1 MKTVF
6 LLIASILFT
15 GLAVVGQTE
24 TVEKKSSSDESAVY
38 EYAAPEN
45 ILDFMKTL
53 RDAGGRGY
61 RLDKMTVT
69 NQTNYSASSAKKQV
83 GRTFLAGILKK
94 DDEATFDYNFFFA
107 EGEDDPEKTLNEL
120 AKDGWYFRDVIS
132 VYGEG
137 DSSSLLIEDIFANR
151 LRSIPTLGN
160 IYLLERQTNAKKRVE
175 RNYKLLKAGV
185 GTGRNPTPKMQ
196 ALLDDAVKEGF
207 LPVASYLSMRMTSII
222 SVDVFN
228 GVIVE
233 KTAAENAP
241 ENREYRFIRGNRN
254 DGLQKDIAEFSK
266 EGWRIGVLN
275 FNTGILYRTAA
286 AENSPVKY
294 TWLETGEKTY
304 PAMRD
309 EIIAR
314 KPPFFSAVVTGSDQ
328 HFNKNALIFEEASGN
343 KSADFK
349 IVTVLPKLPK
359 QFKKKPEEFY
369 KTIDKP
375 EDVFSKNMS
384 EGYIP
389 QDVFLSDNEG
399 LMMIFVRSEK
409 AIE

>member
-6 LLIASILFT
+6 LLIAAILLA
-15 GLAVVGQTE
+15 GLVVVGQIE
-24 TVEKKSSSDESAVY
+24 TVEKTSSADESAVY

-53 RDAGGRGY
+53 KDAGGRGY

-69 NQTNYSASSAKKQV
+69 NQTNYHASSAKKQV

-94 DDEATFDYNFFFA
+94 EDEATFDYNFFFA

-137 DSSSLLIEDIFANR
+137 DSTSLLIEDIFANR
-151 LRSIPTLGN
+151 LRSIPTIGN
-160 IYLLERQTNAKKRVE
+160 IYLLERRTNAKKNPE
-175 RNYKLLKAGV
+175 RNYKLLKVGV

-222 SVDVFN
+222 SIDVFN

-233 KTAAENAP
+233 KTTTENTTG
-241 ENREYRFIRGNRN
+241 NREYKFIRGNRN

-266 EGWRIGVLN
+266 DGWRIGVLN
-275 FNTGILYRTAA
+275 YNTGILYRTAA

-294 TWLETGEKTY
+294 TWLETEEKTY
-304 PAMRD
+304 PTMRD

-314 KPPFFSAVVTGSDQ
+314 KPPFFSAVITGSDQ
-328 HFNKNALIFEEASGN
+328 RFNKNALIFEESSEN

-349 IVTVLPKLPK
+349 IVTILPKLPK
-359 QFKKKPEEFY
+359 QFKKKPEDFY
-369 KTIDKP
+369 KTIQKP
-375 EDVFSKNMS
+375 EDIFNKNLS

-389 QDVFLSDNEG
+389 QDIFLSDNEG
-399 LMMIFVRSEK
+399 LMMIFVRPEK
-409 AIE
+409 ANE

>member
-15 GLAVVGQTE
+15 GLVVVGQTE
-24 TVEKKSSSDESAVY
+24 TVEKKSSADESAVY

-53 RDAGGRGY
+53 KDAGSRGY

-207 LPVASYLSMRMTSII
+207 LPVASYMSMRMTSII

-241 ENREYRFIRGNRN
+241 ENREYKFIRGNRN
-254 DGLQKDIAEFSK
+254 GGLQKDIAEFSK
-266 EGWRIGVLN
+266 DGWRIGVLN
-275 FNTGILYRTAA
+275 FNTGILYRTAGG
-286 AENSPVKY
+286 ENSPVKY
-294 TWLETGEKTY
+294 SWLETDEKTY
-304 PAMRD
+304 ATMRD

-328 HFNKNALIFEEASGN
+328 HFNKNALIFEEASEN
-343 KSADFK
+343 KSADFR
-349 IVTVLPKLPK
+349 IVTFLPKLPK

-375 EDVFSKNMS
+375 EDVFNKNLS

-389 QDVFLSDNEG
+389 QDIFLSDNEG

-409 AIE
+409 ANE